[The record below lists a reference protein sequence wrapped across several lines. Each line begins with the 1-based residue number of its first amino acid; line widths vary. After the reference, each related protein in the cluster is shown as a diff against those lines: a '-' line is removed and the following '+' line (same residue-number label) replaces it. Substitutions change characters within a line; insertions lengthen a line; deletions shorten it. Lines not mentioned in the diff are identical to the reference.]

1 MKLDS
6 QTLENL
12 SVQYQAL
19 ASRSISFKNP
29 TLNERQFRI
38 SKEIMDI
45 STYLKNSVSV
55 IETTEKKQILF
66 QPGKSHFTTYTNLN
80 LVSQLTKKSR
90 YSYGSLNYNWAFKE
104 WNQNYT
110 RKYFHIGANASIL
123 DTNFK
128 SSVSAR
134 IWKNKKLNPRIVLK
148 AEAHATLASVSANA
162 RIGTSKVYASARA
175 TGQVGVAYANCKAV
189 LSKKEQSF
197 EAGVGV
203 AALKGETRC
212 VLNVFGAKVTLTAQG
227 SIGSAEANFSY
238 RFSNREWEI
247 GSKLGFIAGL
257 GFKINV
263 SY

>member
-110 RKYFHIGANASIL
+110 RKYFHIGANASIC
-123 DTNFK
+123 
-128 SSVSAR
+128 
-134 IWKNKKLNPRIVLK
+134 
-148 AEAHATLASVSANA
+148 EY
-162 RIGTSKVYASARA
+162 IGYK
-175 TGQVGVAYANCKAV
+175 
-189 LSKKEQSF
+189 F
-197 EAGVGV
+197 
-203 AALKGETRC
+203 
-212 VLNVFGAKVTLTAQG
+212 
-227 SIGSAEANFSY
+227 
-238 RFSNREWEI
+238 
-247 GSKLGFIAGL
+247 
-257 GFKINV
+257 
-263 SY
+263 